1 MHATRRRGL
10 GWWLALGA
18 VILVGCVGAAF
29 AALLGSMSNLQ
40 RASVAQQ
47 IAGRER
53 DVSGTAEK
61 DVLDLETAL
70 RGFALTRESRFLR
83 SYYAANSRFA
93 ADATALTVLERSD
106 DGLEDPS
113 TVMVRQQESQYDRL
127 YARPLIL
134 ASTRQQLSLRQ
145 LRKVT
150 ATGQVRLDR
159 MLELFKHQTQVSSS
173 GARERELEAQ
183 DAANSTR
190 GYAVAALVIL
200 VLVIAAFA
208 LAVHR
213 GIVVPLGRMR
223 AGAERLSRS
232 DRGARMPRSRLRELD
247 DLGSSFDGMAD
258 AVTVGRQAL
267 QDQNQTLED
276 RVQQRTRDLEAARVE
291 ILTRMA
297 RAGEYR
303 DDATHQHTERVA
315 QTAQRLACLLGLT
328 VEQTELL
335 GLAAPLHDV
344 GKIGIPD
351 AVLLKPGRLTSDEF
365 TVMKTH
371 SQLGAELLAGSDS
384 PVLQMAA
391 RVALHHH
398 ERWDGTGYPDGL
410 SAGQI
415 PIEARIVAVA
425 DVLDALTHERPYKAA
440 WSLQDAL
447 LEIDDQSG
455 RQFDPLVVDA
465 LHRLDHE
472 QLPPREVKRRPP
484 AIVHPHAP
492 LLTP

>member
-1 MHATRRRGL
+1 M
-10 GWWLALGA
+10 
-18 VILVGCVGAAF
+18 ILVGCVGAAF

-70 RGFALTRESRFLR
+70 RGFALTRESRFFR
-83 SYYAANSRFA
+83 PYYAANSRFA
-93 ADATALTVLERSD
+93 SDATALTVIERSD
-106 DGLEDPS
+106 DGREDPS
-113 TVMVRQQESQYDRL
+113 TVMVRQQESQYDR
-127 YARPLIL
+127 
-134 ASTRQQLSLRQ
+134 STRAPSSWPDPAAALSAPAAEGHCHRTGPAGPDAGAVQTPDAGQLLRC
-145 LRKVT
+145 
-150 ATGQVRLDR
+150 
-159 MLELFKHQTQVSSS
+159 S
-173 GARERELEAQ
+173 RERAGSAG
-183 DAANSTR
+183 AANSTR

-200 VLVIAAFA
+200 VLVIVAFA

-232 DRGARMPRSRLRELD
+232 DRGPRMPRSRLRELD

-447 LEIDDQSG
+447 HEIDDQSG

-465 LHRLDHE
+465 LHRLDHG
-472 QLPPREVKRRPP
+472 QLLPTQRTIRPSGEVPAAVVRGARPGDR
-484 AIVHPHAP
+484 
-492 LLTP
+492 